1 MCTAGAAKM
10 RGTVLYDL
18 LDESAHEK
26 KEFRLGHPGGIM
38 SIDLEIEEN
47 DKGVTIRE
55 ASAGRTARRLMDG
68 FVYVPESCFKGS

>member
-18 LDESAHEK
+18 LDGSVLER

-38 SIDLEIEEN
+38 SIGIEIENNEN
-47 DKGVTIRE
+47 GVSIRE
-55 ASAGRTARRLMDG
+55 AAVGRTARRLMDG
-68 FVYVPESCFKGS
+68 FVYVPDSCFKGS

>member
-18 LDESAHEK
+18 LDGSAHEK

-38 SIDLEIEEN
+38 SIGLEIEEN
-47 DKGVTIRE
+47 ENGVSIKE
-55 ASAGRTARRLMDG
+55 AAVGRTARRLMDG

>member
-18 LDESAHEK
+18 LDGSVLER

-38 SIDLEIEEN
+38 SIGIEIKNNEN
-47 DKGVTIRE
+47 GVSIRE
-55 ASAGRTARRLMDG
+55 AAVGRTARRLMDG